1 MKPENAKVLVVDDT
15 SSTRE
20 VMCEVLR
27 GVGIGQVDEATNG
40 AMALEKFLAGSYDV
54 VVTDWYMPH
63 ATGLDL
69 LKAIRRMPD
78 RHATPVMVVT
88 GEVTTRHVVEAIEA
102 GATAF
107 IAKPFVTPALPE
119 KLLGIVAGLAP
130 ITETRPVLR
139 VPATVSR
146 RIGGALALYRTR
158 FA

>member
-15 SSTRE
+15 NSTRE
-20 VMCEVLR
+20 VICEVLR
-27 GVGIGQVDEATNG
+27 SVGIGQVDEANDG
-40 AMALEKFLAGSYDV
+40 AAALEKFLAGDYDV

-69 LKAIRRMPD
+69 LKAIRRLPN

-107 IAKPFVTPALPE
+107 IAKPFITPALPE
-119 KLLGIVAGLAP
+119 KLLDIVAGLAP
-130 ITETRPVLR
+130 VTEAKPVVR
-139 VPATVSR
+139 VPVSR
-146 RIGGALALYRTR
+146 RLGGAMALYRAR

>member
-15 SSTRE
+15 NSTRE
-20 VMCEVLR
+20 VMCEVLKS
-27 GVGIGQVDEATNG
+27 VGIGHVDEAQNG
-40 AMALEKFLAGSYDV
+40 AVALEKFLEGAYDV
-54 VVTDWYMPH
+54 VITDWYMPH

-69 LKAIRRMPD
+69 LKAIRRLPD

-107 IAKPFVTPALPE
+107 IAKPFITPALPE
-119 KLLGIVAGLAP
+119 KLLAIVAGLAP
-130 ITETRPVLR
+130 ETEPRPVLR
-139 VPATVSR
+139 VPASR
-146 RIGGALALYRTR
+146 HLGGAMTLYRTR